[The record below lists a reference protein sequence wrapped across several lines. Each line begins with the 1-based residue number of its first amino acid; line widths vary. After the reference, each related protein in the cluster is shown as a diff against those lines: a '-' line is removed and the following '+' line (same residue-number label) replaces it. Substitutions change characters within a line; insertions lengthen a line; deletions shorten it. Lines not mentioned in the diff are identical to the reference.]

1 MAITVTINNGTS
13 ISLPTQT
20 ASVVNVSAINQGV
33 SVTQSASIF
42 INAAPIAGLTGP
54 AGPTGETGAA
64 GADGVGV
71 PAGGTEFQV
80 LRKASGTDYDTE
92 WDYADRVTLAV
103 RFDEAVTKGDPLYVT
118 GFNSGQNRITVA
130 KADASDSSKMP
141 SIGLAFADYSL
152 NDNGQVITIGN
163 LDDVNTQVS
172 PNDFQEGDVL
182 YVKAGG
188 GLTSTK
194 PTGTNLI
201 QNVGKVS
208 RRQQNNGEIV
218 VMAIGRSN
226 DVPNLPTGK
235 FFIGSATNTVESAY
249 TLPTTDGSNKQ
260 VLATNGAG
268 ALSFNSITEATGNEL
283 ENVVED
289 TTPQLGGDLDVNGNE
304 IVSTSNGN
312 IELNPN
318 GTGDVVLGSFTFD
331 VDQSVGAGQDDYV
344 LTYDNTTG
352 KISLEAAAGGGISN
366 VVEDTT
372 PQLGG
377 NLDAQSNNITNLG
390 SLNGTA
396 ASTIISGAASGAT
409 ALQNVVEDTTPQLGG
424 TLDMNSNSIT
434 GTGDIDITGTVDVA
448 GTLSLTNTTTGDSL
462 LITTTEDSSDA
473 APVITLKR
481 NSSSPSNG
489 DYLGQLKFKG
499 ENDADQEVVYAKI
512 TGKIS
517 DDTDTTEDGL
527 IEFALRKAGANN
539 IGARL
544 TSTDLKLING
554 TGLEVGGYTFPTSDG
569 TSGQV
574 LQTNGAGTL
583 SFQTPS
589 SGGSVVI
596 ASTSTQ
602 ARLNTNDAFF
612 FGNDTY
618 GWNYIVWTAQPSSL
632 TSTVDDD
639 HINGIICPV
648 DATNINLFG
657 SITRINGDGTDCEV
671 RLYKAP
677 RPNGSTSNIA
687 LTLLGSMTTGAFTA
701 GTSYNTDIAAT
712 SVSISAGD
720 LIFVMVKKTGGT
732 NTTTY
737 AEFNFTLMV
746 S

>member
-1 MAITVTINNGTS
+1 MITVIINNGTA
-13 ISLPTQT
+13 ISVPTRT
-20 ASVVNVSAINQGV
+20 VSVVNVAAISQGV
-33 SVTQSASIF
+33 TVGQSQPISVV
-42 INAAPIAGLTGP
+42 AATVGAQGETGLTGP
-54 AGPTGETGAA
+54 AGAD

-71 PAGGTEFQV
+71 PAGGTDYQV

-92 WDYADRVTLAV
+92 WDYADRINIEV
-103 RFDEAVTKGDPLYVT
+103 RFDEAVSKGDPLYIT
-118 GFNSGQNRITVA
+118 GFNSGQNRVTVA
-130 KADASDSSKMP
+130 KADASDSGKMP
-141 SIGLAFADYSL
+141 SIGLAYDDYSQ
-152 NDNGQVITIGN
+152 NDNGQATTIGN

-188 GLTSTK
+188 GLTNVK

-226 DVPNLPTGK
+226 DVPNLPSGK
-235 FFIGSATNTVESAY
+235 FFIGSATNTAESAY
-249 TLPTTDGSNKQ
+249 TLPTADGSNEQ

-289 TTPQLGGDLDVNGNE
+289 TTPQLGGDLDVNGNK
-304 IVSTSNGN
+304 ITSTSNGDID
-312 IELNPN
+312 IEPN
-318 GTGDVVLGSFTFD
+318 GTGDVLLGNFKFD
-331 VDQSVGAGQDDYV
+331 ADQSVGSGQDNHV
-344 LTYDNTTG
+344 LTYDNSTG
-352 KISLEAAAGGGISN
+352 KISLEAASGGGLSN

-372 PQLGG
+372 PQLVG
-377 NLDAQSNNITNLG
+377 NLDLNSNN
-390 SLNGTA
+390 
-396 ASTIISGAASGAT
+396 
-409 ALQNVVEDTTPQLGG
+409 
-424 TLDMNSNSIT
+424 IT
-434 GTGDIDITGTVDVA
+434 GTGDVDITGTL
-448 GTLSLTNTTTGDSL
+448 GLTNTTTGDSL

-481 NSSSPSNG
+481 NSSSVSNG

-527 IEFALRKAGANN
+527 IEFALRKAGSNN

-544 TSTDLKLING
+544 TSTELKLING

-574 LQTNGAGTL
+574 LQTNGSGTL

-618 GWNYIVWTAQPSSL
+618 GWNYIVWTAQPTSL

-657 SITRINGDGTDCEV
+657 SITRINGNGTDCEV

-687 LTLLGSMTTGAFTA
+687 LTLLGSMTTGAFTS
-701 GTSYNTDIAAT
+701 GVSYNTDISAT
-712 SVSISAGD
+712 SVSISAGE

-737 AEFNFTLMV
+737 SEFNFTLMV